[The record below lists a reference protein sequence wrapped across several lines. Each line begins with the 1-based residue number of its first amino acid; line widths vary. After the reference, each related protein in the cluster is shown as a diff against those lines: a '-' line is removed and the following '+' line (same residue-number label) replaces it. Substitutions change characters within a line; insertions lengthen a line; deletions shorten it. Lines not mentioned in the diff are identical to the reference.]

1 MTTHTIN
8 HGGSMNTD
16 DWIAGVVNWFVILL
30 AAALSWLSV
39 PEHWG
44 IVRDVCVTL
53 SAIGSLLFTIHRFM
67 RHRNK

>member
-1 MTTHTIN
+1 MSTHTIN
-8 HGGSMNTD
+8 HGGNMSD
-16 DWIAGVVNWFVILL
+16 DWVGGVINWVVILV
-30 AAALSWLSV
+30 AAMLSWLSV

-53 SAIGSLLFTIHRFM
+53 SAVGSMLFTLHRYL